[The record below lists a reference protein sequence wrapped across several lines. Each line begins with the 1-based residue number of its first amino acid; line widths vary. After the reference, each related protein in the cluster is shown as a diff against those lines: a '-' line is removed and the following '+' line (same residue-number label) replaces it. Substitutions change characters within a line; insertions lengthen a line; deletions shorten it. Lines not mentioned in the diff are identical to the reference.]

1 MVLNSEDHDVGVI
14 DKENSERGQFEMEWY
29 KKVSHNQQ

>member
-1 MVLNSEDHDVGVI
+1 MILNSEDHDVEVI
-14 DKENSERGQFEMEWY
+14 NKENSERGQFGMEWY